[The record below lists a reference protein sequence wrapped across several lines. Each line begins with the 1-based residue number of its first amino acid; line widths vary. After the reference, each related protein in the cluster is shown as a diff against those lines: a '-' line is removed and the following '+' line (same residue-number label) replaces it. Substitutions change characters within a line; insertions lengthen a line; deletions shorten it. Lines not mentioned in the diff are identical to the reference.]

1 MNIRFYN
8 ARILTMNVGEE
19 LFEGELWVKENRIIY
34 VGDTSNLEDFYN
46 NSGITA
52 IAWDREIDCEGNVLM
67 PGFKNAHAHSGM
79 TAFRSL
85 ADDLNLQDWL
95 NTMIFPREA
104 KMTGEDCYELT
115 RLAILEY
122 LTSGITSIGDMYL
135 TPETIADA
143 CREMG
148 MRCVLVSGL
157 NKFGPALSVMESR
170 FHELNGKDELISYKM
185 GIHAEYTCSFEL
197 LKEVSELIHKYKV
210 PLYVHMSETKTEV
223 DECIDRYGITPPA
236 LFDKLGLFDFGGSIY
251 HGVHITDEDME
262 ILKKR
267 NIYVVTNPASNAK
280 LASGIAP
287 IQKYLEKEIP
297 VSIGTDGPSS
307 NNCLD
312 MFREMFLVTA
322 LAKLKENDPKAVD
335 AMEVLKMATVNGA
348 KSMELFDADTLSK
361 GKLAD
366 IIMIDLHQP
375 NMQPLHNIPKNI
387 VYSGSKMNVKM
398 TMING
403 KILYENGKFVYNDK
417 VDKIYQESNKIK
429 ERLK

>member
-8 ARILTMNVGEE
+8 ARILSMKEGQP
-19 LFEGELWVKENRIIY
+19 LFKGELWIKDNRILY
-34 VGDTSNLEDFYN
+34 VGDGSDIDTVYEK
-46 NSGITA
+46 SGLHA
-52 IAWDREIDCEGNVLM
+52 IAWERQIDCEGNVLM
-67 PGFKNAHAHSGM
+67 PGFKNAHAHSAM
-79 TAFRSL
+79 TVFRSL

-104 KMTGEDCYELT
+104 NMTGEDCYILT
-115 RLAILEY
+115 KLAILEY
-122 LTSGITSIGDMYL
+122 LTSGITAIGDMYL

-143 CREMG
+143 CADMG

-157 NKFGPALSVMESR
+157 NKFGPALSVMEDR
-170 FHELNGKDELISYKM
+170 YNQLNGKYDLVTYKM
-185 GIHAEYTCSFEL
+185 GVHAEYTCSKEL
-197 LKEVSELIHKYKV
+197 LEEVSTLIHKYKA

-223 DECIDRYGITPPA
+223 EGCIERYGMTPPA
-236 LFDKLGLFDFGGSIY
+236 LFEKLGLFDLGGSIY

-262 ILKKR
+262 ILKR
-267 NIYVVTNPASNAK
+267 NHIDVVTNPASNAK

-287 IQKYLEKEIP
+287 IEAYLKKGIP
-297 VSIGTDGPSS
+297 VSIGTDGASS

-322 LAKLKENDPKAVD
+322 LAKLRENDPKAVD

-348 KSMELFDADTLSK
+348 KSMQLIDADTLEE

-366 IIMIDLHQP
+366 IIMIDLMQP
-375 NMQPLHNIPKNI
+375 NMQPLHNITKNI

-403 KILYENGKFVYNDK
+403 KILYENGQFAKE
-417 VDKIYQESNKIK
+417 VDVADIYEKSNIIK

>member
-8 ARILTMNVGEE
+8 ARILSMKNNSPIM
-19 LFEGELWVKENRIIY
+19 EGELWVRDNKIIY
-34 VGDTSNLEDFYN
+34 IGDGSDFDSVYEINNLN
-46 NSGITA
+46 A
-52 IAWDREIDCEGNVLM
+52 IAWEREIDCEGNILM
-67 PGFKNAHAHSGM
+67 PGFKNAHTHSGM

-104 KMTGEDCYELT
+104 KMTGEDCYVLT
-115 RLAILEY
+115 KLANLEY
-122 LTSGITSIGDMYL
+122 LTSGITAIADMYL

-143 CREMG
+143 CSEMG
-148 MRCVLVSGL
+148 MRSVLVSGL
-157 NKFGPALSVMESR
+157 NKFGPAVSVMEER
-170 FHELNGKDELISYKM
+170 YQELNNKNELISYKM
-185 GIHAEYTCSFEL
+185 GVHAEYTCSKEL
-197 LKEVSELIHKYKV
+197 LQEVSDLIHKYRT

-223 DECIDRYGITPPA
+223 DECINRYGMTPPA
-236 LFDKLGLFDFGGSIY
+236 LFEELGLFDFGGSIY
-251 HGVHITDEDME
+251 HGVHITDNDME
-262 ILKKR
+262 ILKKH
-267 NIYVVTNPASNAK
+267 NISVVTNPASNAK

-287 IQKYLEKEIP
+287 IQSYLTKEIP

-322 LAKLKENDPKAVD
+322 LSKLKENDPKAVD

-348 KSMELFDADTLSK
+348 ISMGLYDADILEA

-366 IIMIDLHQP
+366 IIMIDLKQP
-375 NMQPLHNIPKNI
+375 NMQPINNIAKNI
-387 VYSGSKMNVKM
+387 VYSGSKMNIKM

-403 KILYENGKFVYNDK
+403 KILYENYKFSKDFDVDDIYKKAND
-417 VDKIYQESNKIK
+417 IK